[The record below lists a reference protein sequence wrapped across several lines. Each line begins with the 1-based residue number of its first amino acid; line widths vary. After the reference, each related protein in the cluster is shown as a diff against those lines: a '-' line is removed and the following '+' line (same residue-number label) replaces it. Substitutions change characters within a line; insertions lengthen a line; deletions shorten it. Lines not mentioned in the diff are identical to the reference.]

1 MEILLRHAKMKL
13 CLAPLI
19 TRQIESRQ
27 KGVYAKLDIRNIRVL
42 VNIVYD
48 ALTAFSRLIDLADV
62 QKAVALITKHAVH
75 IIKGR
80 FLGLR
85 FPALYDVLLSLCIIE
100 HGSLVDIVVAEKIC
114 QIGCCHPMDLRET
127 IFLAVINAG

>member
-1 MEILLRHAKMKL
+1 MKL

-62 QKAVALITKHAVH
+62 
-75 IIKGR
+75 
-80 FLGLR
+80 
-85 FPALYDVLLSLCIIE
+85 
-100 HGSLVDIVVAEKIC
+100 
-114 QIGCCHPMDLRET
+114 
-127 IFLAVINAG
+127 